1 MIQIWCWSVRKTNY
15 IHALLQ
21 TLAEQ
26 TYKGLDILY
35 WAPPL
40 VCVYLLILHDTKMW
54 KKSRRPF
61 LSVLHAEVIK
71 YWRQQRLYCIY
82 TRIPFFP
89 NRTRQKELLMK
100 QVSYQVILKCLF
112 IICRLMPKV
121 LRFSVTITTLHHQH
135 QNLLSHQPAL
145 KHLNKKGFHTT
156 AAFTCLGLVCV
167 WLCRH
172 IILYIIS
179 CTFW

>member
-1 MIQIWCWSVRKTNY
+1 MFTFWYCM
-15 IHALLQ
+15 
-21 TLAEQ
+21 TLH
-26 TYKGLDILY
+26 
-35 WAPPL
+35 
-40 VCVYLLILHDTKMW
+40 V
-54 KKSRRPF
+54 KKSHRPF

-71 YWRQQRLYCIY
+71 YWRRQRLYCIY

-89 NRTRQKELLMK
+89 NRTRQKELLTK
-100 QVSYQVILKCLF
+100 QVSYPVILKCLF

-167 WLCRH
+167 CLCRH

-179 CTFW
+179 CTFCELILVAHLYKFKFSTFCIFVHFLHFLHIFYI